1 MSQTMD
7 NICHRLNHERDM
19 AIDVDVD
26 VATDMDVD
34 MAIDMDVDMYADVAD
49 DMDANS
55 PCFYGPVS
63 SGPNI
68 FGLLIF

>member
-1 MSQTMD
+1 
-7 NICHRLNHERDM
+7 M